1 MKQINKY
8 IKIYGMFLKCSLMKQ
23 MEYRVN
29 FIMMIGI
36 EGVFLITK
44 LLYAYIVYDTGVIIY
59 GFSPDMIIF
68 YIGTFILMTGIYM
81 FLFYFNFSSISS
93 LIRNGDLDILITKP
107 ISLQFMLTMKQVDYG
122 TPIPNIIAGICIV
135 TYQWNKI
142 GLPAGF
148 IQVLGY
154 IVCIIIGSLVGY
166 SIMFCVQLISFFT
179 IKADAAREITDSLWD
194 VNNMPM
200 FIYNKYIRVVGCTV
214 IPIFIVTN
222 YPALFAL
229 NKLNGWQL
237 TGGIF
242 LCVLLFILVRGAFHL
257 CMKQYTSA
265 SS

>member
-135 TYQWNKI
+135 
-142 GLPAGF
+142 
-148 IQVLGY
+148 
-154 IVCIIIGSLVGY
+154 
-166 SIMFCVQLISFFT
+166 
-179 IKADAAREITDSLWD
+179 
-194 VNNMPM
+194 
-200 FIYNKYIRVVGCTV
+200 
-214 IPIFIVTN
+214 
-222 YPALFAL
+222 
-229 NKLNGWQL
+229 
-237 TGGIF
+237 
-242 LCVLLFILVRGAFHL
+242 
-257 CMKQYTSA
+257 
-265 SS
+265 